1 MRFSQVEDVIVGEV
15 PLTIAGSVKD
25 GDCAVGK
32 SSHHSPFHVAENEK
46 IKRF

>member
-1 MRFSQVEDVIVGEV
+1 MRFSQVEDVIVREV

-32 SSHHSPFHVAENEK
+32 SSHHSPLHVAESVK
-46 IKRF
+46 V